1 MTLLRFWKLLVKT
14 FLFLQKDIAGVVST
28 FDNLKGMVE
37 GNLSQYQDFQQY
49 MLNEQKETGDLFNK
63 AKTFQQVN
71 KIPCYCRCSETTEK
85 YVKDV

>member
-14 FLFLQKDIAGVVST
+14 FLFLQKDIAGVVSM

-37 GNLSQYQDFQQY
+37 GNLSQYQDFQRY
-49 MLNEQKETGDLFNK
+49 MLSEQKETADLFNK

-71 KIPCYCRCSETTEK
+71 KIIC
-85 YVKDV
+85 